1 MSLQRYNNKE
11 AFAILSAINVAIN
24 LEGRRNAYLREKGP
38 IEEG

>member
-1 MSLQRYNNKE
+1 LQKYNNKE

-24 LEGRRNAYLREKGP
+24 LEGRRNVYLREKGP